1 MIELKPQVKAPNCL
15 FRVLLLR
22 WAIMVQEEEKHRH
35 KVLWIDGQAFFRA
48 VSYPTPLLDKD
59 PGVPSSLLLERLHL

>member
-1 MIELKPQVKAPNCL
+1 
-15 FRVLLLR
+15 
-22 WAIMVQEEEKHRH
+22 MVQEEEKHRH